1 MLESAARRGAC
12 KANMEIA
19 GKWATSGV
27 PAEALAVRLVADQL
41 KADIYI
47 WAKSK
52 DNGTWALYGR
62 EAKAKPRTKEMFL
75 KLENQHYEW
84 LQPKPDMGIA
94 AQNELEKLL
103 EDWRAKAW
111 PYPGVGLKGKGDRP
125 DMVRHPSPAPRR
137 SFYDLKVKQAA
148 ASHSTT
154 KQKQK
159 SL

>member
-1 MLESAARRGAC
+1 MLEAAARRGAC

-52 DNGTWALYGR
+52 ENGTWALYGR

-75 KLENQHYEW
+75 KLEDQHYEW
-84 LQPKPDMGIA
+84 LQPKPVMGDA
-94 AQNELEKLL
+94 AQDELQKLL

-111 PYPGVGLKGKGDRP
+111 PYPGVGLKGKGDRL
-125 DMVRHPSPAPRR
+125 VRPPSPAPRR
-137 SFYDLKVKQAA
+137 SFYDLKPKQAA
-148 ASHSTT
+148 ASLSTA